1 MTNLQ
6 KSAIL
11 LAIDKEK
18 ERLGSYGQVATKADV
33 SSATISQMRNN
44 NWDLIK
50 DEMWLKVGKA
60 LGYNDSEWQIAETIN
75 YRKVT
80 KICNDAKAYNLFMI
94 ITDKAGIGK
103 SAPLKS
109 YAQTNVDTGVF
120 YIRCREWAKREFLTE
135 LCTMLGIDIGK
146 TYMHIDKLGMKVVE
160 FFRKRAGI
168 KPLLIIDEAD
178 KLKDSALRWFI
189 HLYNETEDEMSLVI
203 AGTPHLE
210 HRISRGVKLKK
221 LGFDELES
229 RFGRAYIN
237 LIGATLDCTRKICSA
252 NGITD
257 AQTQKRIFDELKPV
271 FKEVQVSADQVQ
283 NIKVVD
289 DLRRLKR
296 TVIRE
301 KINNQNTSI

>member
-6 KSAIL
+6 KSAIVI
-11 LAIDKEK
+11 AIDTEK
-18 ERLGSYGQVATKADV
+18 ERLGSYGQVATKAEV
-33 SSATISQMRNN
+33 STATISQMRNQ
-44 NWDLIK
+44 NWELIK

-60 LGYNDSEWQIAETIN
+60 LGYNDTEWQIAETIN
-75 YRKVT
+75 YKKVT

-109 YAQTNVDTGVF
+109 YAQGNVDTGVF

-135 LCTMLGIDIGK
+135 LCTMLGIDTGK
-146 TYMHIDKLGMKVVE
+146 SYMHVDKLGMRVVE
-160 FFRKRAGI
+160 FFRKRTGI
-168 KPLLIIDEAD
+168 KPLLIVDEAD

-189 HLYNETEDEMSLVI
+189 HLYNETEDEMSLII

-210 HRISRGVKLKK
+210 HRITKGVKLKK

-237 LIGATLDCTRKICSA
+237 LMGATLDCTKKICSA

-257 AQTQKRIFDELKPV
+257 LQTQQRIFNELKPV
-271 FKEVQVSADQVQ
+271 YKEVPVSANQVQ
-283 NIKVVD
+283 NVKVID

-301 KINNQNTSI
+301 KIKIQN

>member
-11 LAIDKEK
+11 LAIDTEK

-33 SSATISQMRNN
+33 SPATISQMRNN

-60 LGYNDSEWQIAETIN
+60 LGYNDTEWQIAETIN
-75 YRKVT
+75 YKKVT

-103 SAPLKS
+103 STPLKS
-109 YAQTNVDTGVF
+109 YAQTNTDTGVF

-146 TYMHIDKLGMKVVE
+146 SYMHIDALGMKVVE
-160 FFRKRAGI
+160 FFRKRSKT
-168 KPLLIIDEAD
+168 KPLLIVDEAS

-189 HLYNETEDEMSLVI
+189 HLYNENEDEMSVI
-203 AGTPHLE
+203 ASGTPDLE
-210 HRISRGVKLKK
+210 QRITRGVKLKK

-237 LIGATLDCTRKICSA
+237 LIGATIDCVKKICTA

-257 AQTQKRIFDELKPV
+257 SQTHKRIFDELKPV
-271 FKEVQVSADQVQ
+271 FKEIQVSAGQVQ
-283 NIKVVD
+283 NVKVVD

-301 KINNQNTSI
+301 KIKIQNTY